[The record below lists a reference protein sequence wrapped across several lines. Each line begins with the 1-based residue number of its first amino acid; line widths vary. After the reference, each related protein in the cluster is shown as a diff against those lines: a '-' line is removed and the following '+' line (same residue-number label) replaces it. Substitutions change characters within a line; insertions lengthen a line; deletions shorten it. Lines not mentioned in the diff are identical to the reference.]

1 MGVTTA
7 LGSGV
12 GGGPGSSA
20 PGPTADNGP
29 MTNLSLA
36 LVQNIAGH
44 DPRAN
49 LDTIVR
55 AINDAARAGARLVVL
70 PEAAMAGFGA
80 DLRDVAEPLDGPFA
94 TGVRRAAR
102 EAGVVA
108 VVGMFTPAGARVR
121 NTLLVTDGRGE
132 DGVEE
137 RYDKIHLYDAFGFRE
152 SATVE
157 AGDRTVVVEVDGVRI
172 GLATCYDLRFGAH
185 FTALGRAG
193 AQLVVVPASWAG
205 GPGKAEQWDVLTRAR
220 ALDGQAWLAAC
231 DQAWV
236 EPGARDL
243 GVGLSRVVD
252 PLGHVEA
259 ALGEGPGM
267 LRHDVD
273 LERVAQVRRA
283 LPVLD

>member
-1 MGVTTA
+1 
-7 LGSGV
+7 
-12 GGGPGSSA
+12 
-20 PGPTADNGP
+20 

-36 LVQNIAGH
+36 LVQFIAGH

-49 LDTIVR
+49 LDTIVG
-55 AINDAARAGARLVVL
+55 AIDDAARAGARLVVL

-231 DQAWV
+231 DQAWI

-252 PLGHVEA
+252 PLGHVDA

-267 LRHDVD
+267 LRHVID